1 MPSLELHRV
10 LSATGIEKRGV
21 DAIGADFGSR
31 RPNWAQGTISDYDSQ
46 FLAGLV
52 NFANARN
59 AVEIGVA
66 SGWSSAVMLTA
77 MSQLDGNRRLN
88 GIDLSPTYYLDASIA
103 TGRAVE
109 EIVPDFASNYALHT
123 GRLAFDVMPEIGKV
137 DFAFID
143 GHHMHPW
150 ATLDMLSVLPFIDR
164 GRWVAMHDLN
174 LCTFERHRHTNRGP
188 FYLFYM
194 WPDQKLHS
202 TQLPT
207 MIGAVI
213 IDRPPANYLPTLLEI
228 LYTPWEVDV
237 DPADLARLAELIST
251 HFGKA
256 WSDKFT
262 EAFAHCRGQFR
273 NVQEVSNNQ

>member
-1 MPSLELHRV
+1 MPHFELHRTITTQA
-10 LSATGIEKRGV
+10 LEARGRDV
-21 DAIGADFGSR
+21 VGADFGSL
-31 RPNWAQGTISDYDSQ
+31 RPKWAQGTISDYDAQ

-52 NFANARN
+52 TFANAEN

-66 SGWSSAVMLTA
+66 SGWSSAVLLTA
-77 MSQLDGNRRLN
+77 LSKLAGKRRLT
-88 GIDLSPTYYLDASIA
+88 GIDLSPTYYLDDSIP
-103 TGRAVE
+103 TGRAVQ
-109 EIVPDFASNYALHT
+109 EIVPNLASNYHLLT

-150 ATLDMLSVLPFIDR
+150 ATLDMLSILPFIDR

-174 LCTFERHRHTNRGP
+174 LCTFERHRHMNRGP

-202 TQLPT
+202 TQQPT

-213 IDRPPANYLPTLLEI
+213 IDRPPADYLPTLLEI

-237 DPADLARLAELIST
+237 DPADLARLAALISA
-251 HFGKA
+251 HFGEE
-256 WSDKFT
+256 WSAKFSG
-262 EAFAHCRGQFR
+262 AFASCREQFR
-273 NVQEVSNNQ
+273 NPQEVSFSK

>member
-1 MPSLELHRV
+1 MPNLELHRTITTQS
-10 LSATGIEKRGV
+10 LESRGAAV
-21 DAIGADFGSR
+21 IGADFGSR
-31 RPNWAQGTISDYDSQ
+31 RPSWAQGTISDYDSQ

-52 NFANARN
+52 NFANPQN
-59 AVEIGVA
+59 TVEIGVA
-66 SGWSSAVMLTA
+66 SGWSSAVLLTA
-77 MSQLDGNRRLN
+77 MSKLDGKRRLN
-88 GIDLSPTYYLDASIA
+88 GIDLSPTYYLDPSIP
-103 TGRAVE
+103 TGRAVD
-109 EIVPDFASNYALHT
+109 EIVANLASNYTLHT

-150 ATLDMLSVLPFIDR
+150 ATLDMLSILPFIDR

-174 LCTFERHRHTNRGP
+174 LCAFERHRHTNRGP

-202 TQLPT
+202 TQQPT

-213 IDRPPANYLPTLLEI
+213 IDRPPADYLPRLLEI

-237 DPADLARLAELIST
+237 DPSDLARLAELISAS
-251 HFGKA
+251 FGKA
-256 WSDKFT
+256 WSSKFS
-262 EAFAHCRGQFR
+262 EAFAYCRGQVR
-273 NVQEVSNNQ
+273 NVREVLNNK